1 MILSGIKFP
10 LLCLSLA
17 LSLSSFSQELVRP
30 VVYGAPFLGIV
41 TDARSGA
48 MGETGVATTGDVF
61 SQFHNSSKYL
71 FLDDETKG
79 LGISY
84 VPQYVGYAND
94 IFLANAVYYHQL
106 DDRSALSGSLTYS
119 SFGKMEMEEKIG
131 SQFVHLGS
139 FYPNEFAVDLSYGLR
154 FNEYFGMAVTGRY
167 IRSDISDN
175 RMNPSLEL
183 KSANAIAADISGF
196 YSSAFDLEKYIW
208 TFGFS
213 LKNVGSKL
221 EYSSETGYELP
232 LPTSLKIG
240 GGYQISTGENDQISI
255 YLEALKFLVPSI
267 DDQGNLSN
275 QKALTGIFNS
285 FGDATGGVSEELK
298 EIIFNLGGEYDF
310 NEIFKF
316 RMGYIYQNQG
326 KGSNNHLTFGTGIQW
341 ERFLFDF
348 AYQAPLIGNDLVKRS
363 NVLRASISLDLGPQ

>member
-1 MILSGIKFP
+1 MILSGIKLS
-10 LLCLSLA
+10 LLYLCLA
-17 LSLSSFSQELVRP
+17 LSFSSFSQDLVRP

-41 TDARSGA
+41 TDARSGG

-71 FLDDETKG
+71 FLDYETKG

-94 IFLANAVYYHQL
+94 IFLANAVYYQQL
-106 DDRSALSGSLTYS
+106 DARSALSGSLTYS
-119 SFGKMEMEEKIG
+119 SFGKLEIEEQMG
-131 SQFVHLGS
+131 TQFVHLGS

-167 IRSDISDN
+167 IRSNISDN
-175 RMNPSLEL
+175 RMNSRLEL
-183 KSANAIAADISGF
+183 KSANAVAADISGF
-196 YSSAFDLEKYIW
+196 YSSAYDLEKHVW

-221 EYSSETGYELP
+221 EYSSETGHKFP

-240 GGYQISTGENDQISI
+240 AGYQISTGKNDRISI
-255 YLEALKFLVPSI
+255 YLETLKFLVPSV
-267 DDQGNLSN
+267 DDQSNLSN

-285 FGDATGGVSEELK
+285 FSDASGGVSEELK
-298 EIIFNLGGEYDF
+298 EMIINLGGEYDF
-310 NEIFKF
+310 NEMFKF
-316 RMGYIYQNQG
+316 RMGYIYQNRT

-363 NVLRASISLDLGPQ
+363 NVLRASISLDLDPQ